1 MAKILLIDDED
12 NIRMMV
18 RLALQQ
24 KHTVEQARDGNEGLE
39 LFGAGV
45 GWDLVL
51 LDYRMPGMN
60 GMDVLDA
67 MRAKRPRVNV
77 IIISAFGTPD
87 LFRDAMQHGATDF
100 LRKPFTIDMLRGSV
114 QAALAHQSDAL
125 WAEPEPTLVG
135 GSLTFESS
143 TLNGY
148 RIKFRTGSC
157 VKAQGETL
165 YTFAVQT
172 PEGQS
177 QACTVLLPGYI
188 PELVRAQT
196 NRDTLPA
203 GDRFWEGMCEEALSN
218 YLWQNGGVPQ
228 DGVLR
233 ITELTPDLQGW
244 ISAVIQHT

>member
-24 KHTVEQARDGNEGLE
+24 KHTVEQAHDGAEGME
-39 LFGAGV
+39 LFGTGG

-60 GMDVLDA
+60 GMDVLTA
-67 MRAKRPRVNV
+67 MRAKRPNINV
-77 IIISAFGTPD
+77 IVISAFGTLD
-87 LFRDAMQHGATDF
+87 LFRDAMKQGATDF

-114 QAALAHQSDAL
+114 QAALAHQSTAV
-125 WAEPEPTLVG
+125 WSEPEPTLVG
-135 GSLTFESS
+135 GRLTFESS

-148 RIKFRTGSC
+148 RIKFRTGSSI
-157 VKAQGETL
+157 KAQGETI

-172 PEGQS
+172 PQGQS
-177 QACTVLLPGYI
+177 RACTVLLPGYI

-196 NRDTLPA
+196 NRDSLPA

-218 YLWQNGGVPQ
+218 YLWQNASVPV

-233 ITELTPDLQGW
+233 ITELTPDLHSW
-244 ISAVIQHT
+244 ISAVIQHS